1 MMSHDAVTRTAD
13 DLTESFLS
21 LEKELT
27 DRRLGT
33 HRRGEDANS
42 ARQFRQ
48 EVEREYRAE
57 IRQLRE
63 ESDQKTVEIT
73 RLEARLANVEARFE
87 SYRDSNC
94 ETLNA
99 AKMIVNAGMVFRWAI
114 IGIVGITAAIG
125 GISAAMETIKSW
137 LQR

>member
-1 MMSHDAVTRTAD
+1 MTHDAVTRVAD
-13 DLTESFLS
+13 DLTESFLT
-21 LEKELT
+21 LEKEIT
-27 DRRLGT
+27 DRRSYT
-33 HRRGEDANS
+33 QKRGEDANS

-73 RLEARLANVEARFE
+73 KLEARLANVEARFE
-87 SYRDSNC
+87 SYRDANH
-94 ETLNA
+94 ETLTA
-99 AKMIVNAGMVFRWAI
+99 AKMIVHAGMVFRYAI

-125 GISAAMETIKSW
+125 GISAVMETIRAW
-137 LQR
+137 LQK

>member
-1 MMSHDAVTRTAD
+1 MSHDAVTSVSD

-21 LEKELT
+21 LEKEMT
-27 DRRLGT
+27 DRRS
-33 HRRGEDANS
+33 HQSRRGEDANS

-63 ESDQKTVEIT
+63 ESDQKTVEIMKLET
-73 RLEARLANVEARFE
+73 RLAAVEARFE
-87 SYRDSNC
+87 SYRESNQ
-94 ETLNA
+94 ETLTA
-99 AKMIVNAGMVFRWAI
+99 AKMIVHAGMVFRYAI

-125 GISAAMETIKSW
+125 GVSAAMETIKAW
-137 LQR
+137 LQK